1 MTTHVPFD
9 TDKEGE
15 RSSLLQQFAETHRE
29 EIDAVTSVLAKITSL
44 SPEEI
49 TPHVHTM
56 LAELVK
62 PKDRPL
68 RETAT
73 PQQRSRAFREWAESH
88 REMNLPHLSD
98 YAVSRESMYE
108 DDRL

>member
-1 MTTHVPFD
+1 MTIHVPFE

-15 RSSLLQQFAETHRE
+15 RLRLLRQLAQTHRE
-29 EIDAVTSVLAKITSL
+29 TLNVITSELAKITSL

-49 TPHVHTM
+49 TPHLHTM

-62 PKDRPL
+62 PKDDPL
-68 RETAT
+68 CETAT

-88 REMNLPHLSD
+88 RGMNLPHLSD
-98 YAVSRESMYE
+98 DAVSRESMY
-108 DDRL
+108 DDERL